1 MSDFTVIL
9 PVVDHQTFDERYD
22 AIFEQLN
29 DRHATVH
36 LVARAGSVSAASP
49 ALTPQQQ
56 AQMVRLSMS
65 LKCEALDRLVQA
77 LTPRYPNLS
86 FEFHVESRSPDR
98 LLISLCARL
107 APQVIVMDQG
117 TLGQETT
124 PINAAIQQLA
134 DAWDIALW
142 SVEADITGLRP
153 TTRRRMPD
161 VYSGAELTHASA
173 RAMPKID

>member
-9 PVVDHQTFDERYD
+9 PVVDHQTFGERYD

-36 LVARAGSVSAASP
+36 LVAQAGTVAAATP
-49 ALTPQQQ
+49 ALNPQQK
-56 AQMVRLSMS
+56 AQMNRLSMS

-98 LLISLCARL
+98 LLISLCAQL
-107 APQVIVMDQG
+107 APQVIVMNRG
-117 TLGQETT
+117 TLGAEAT
-124 PINAAIQQLA
+124 PINAAVQQLA
-134 DAWDIALW
+134 EAWNIALW
-142 SVEADITGLRP
+142 SVEPDITGLQPR
-153 TTRRRMPD
+153 TRRPMPD